1 MHRVLLL
8 TEDFTCGSN
17 EIVCFG
23 IFIYDSNQ
31 ELTFNIK
38 LSLPPGNKVKPSLM
52 SFCKCYGARKQ
63 SAGAA
68 PAFPFYSC
76 LLFPVAY
83 RTGRLKKEMFSSPPR
98 SKEKKCR
105 VLISL
110 LTVIF
115 YLYIFLLALNCLNI
129 FNEALIRRV

>member
-1 MHRVLLL
+1 MIITTVL
-8 TEDFTCGSN
+8 TENFTGGSN
-17 EIVCFG
+17 EVVCFG

-63 SAGAA
+63 RAEAA
-68 PAFPFYSC
+68 PAFPCGLSH
-76 LLFPVAY
+76 VEI
-83 RTGRLKKEMFSSPPR
+83 KKEMFASPLR
-98 SKEKKCR
+98 SKEKECR
-105 VLISL
+105 VLIAA

-115 YLYIFLLALNCLNI
+115 YLYIFLLAVNCLNI